1 MQVPKTHR
9 QALAVGLALQ
19 VQAGIA
25 CGTGRKLLAGKPG
38 GILRDLSA
46 PGIVLPNIGLLI
58 NDIRAEIQHQE
69 ALPRLIFI
77 PPAQRHTAAPAQ
89 NLCLFAERHRI
100 SRCAKKAN
108 VVAGGEPL
116 FRR

>member
-1 MQVPKTHR
+1 MQVPQTHR
-9 QALAVGLALQ
+9 QALAIGLALQ

-25 CGTGRKLLAGKPG
+25 YGTGRQLLAGQPG
-38 GILRDLSA
+38 CILRDLTA

-58 NDIRAEIQHQE
+58 NDIRSEIQHQK

-77 PPAQRHTAAPAQ
+77 PPAQRHIAAPAQ
-89 NLCLFAERHRI
+89 NLCLFAERHGIGR
-100 SRCAKKAN
+100 RAKKAN
-108 VVAGGEPL
+108 VVAGGELL